1 MHGVSFKAIYD
12 NESERKVIM
21 TAYTE
26 EQQEQH
32 VRCDFIGCN
41 VSQRAHNTDF
51 RPCVCCGSDHFC
63 ISHNQSITIEITI
76 SDQQFT
82 KRQAFRSKGLALCDS
97 CLSNFDCDMAWSK
110 DDHNANCT
118 ANEKRNKKT
127 APFLELALIRF
138 LRGLVTK
145 KRG

>member
-1 MHGVSFKAIYD
+1 MHGESFKAIYD

-26 EQQEQH
+26 QHQQQC
-32 VRCDFIGCN
+32 VKCDHKGCTAT
-41 VSQRAHNTDF
+41 QKAERTDY
-51 RPCVCCGSDHFC
+51 RPCVCCGRDQFC
-63 ISHNQSITIEITI
+63 LNHSQPIVIEITV
-76 SDQQFT
+76 SDQQLT
-82 KRQAFRSKGLALCDS
+82 NRQAFRSKGLAICDT
-97 CLSNFDCDMAWSK
+97 CLASFDCDMSWNK

-118 ANEKRNKKT
+118 ANDKRNKAA

-145 KRG
+145 RRS